1 LKGTLVKYV
10 ASELSCLGVE
20 EEMLEDVGVSFRDG
34 INLIMLIG
42 QLDGYFVS
50 QHSYNIPGIVL
61 GYIFIDSI
69 LS

>member
-1 LKGTLVKYV
+1 MVRYV
-10 ASELSCLGVE
+10 ASELSVLGVE

-50 QHSYNIPGIVL
+50 QHSYNIPGAVHL
-61 GYIFIDSI
+61 FNFY
-69 LS
+69 